1 MSNFITFVRRPLPGR
16 LSVFFFFSGSIW
28 VRVCCRIRE
37 KSKTIDGASGV
48 FPNEQHSFV
57 NGRQHRTPLLMVMV
71 MVMMVVRSGL
81 SPTFL
86 TAERRFNRNGQG
98 GGKDPG

>member
-1 MSNFITFVRRPLPGR
+1 MLNFITFVRRPLPGR
-16 LSVFFFFSGSIW
+16 LSVFFFFGSIW
-28 VRVCCRIRE
+28 VRVCRTRE

-48 FPNEQHSFV
+48 FPNEQHSFRKWTSAS
-57 NGRQHRTPLLMVMV
+57 NPTLMVMV